1 MQKRSAEYKFNLGH
15 EQGHLD
21 FALTVSKFVVEGEH
35 ISISC
40 LLALWSLCQ
49 YSVPKTLDRQ
59 LVPQKHH
66 DCLLTYSIFNDH
78 CSRCTSTHLLS
89 ARVLRY
95 FLSSSIGSLVALA
108 MSAVVY
114 SVCWLKSIKMQA
126 W

>member
-1 MQKRSAEYKFNLGH
+1 VKVFQRENIQPKTNSKTFSRIQIQKRSAEYKVNLSH

-66 DCLLTYSIFNDH
+66 DCL
-78 CSRCTSTHLLS
+78 ST
-89 ARVLRY
+89 
-95 FLSSSIGSLVALA
+95 
-108 MSAVVY
+108 
-114 SVCWLKSIKMQA
+114 
-126 W
+126 

>member
-1 MQKRSAEYKFNLGH
+1 MSRKYSNGKTFSRIQIQKQSAEYKFNLGH
-15 EQGHLD
+15 EQGHFD

-66 DCLLTYSIFNDH
+66 DCLLTYIQ
-78 CSRCTSTHLLS
+78 R
-89 ARVLRY
+89 
-95 FLSSSIGSLVALA
+95 SLFAVCKHSLA
-108 MSAVVY
+108 ER
-114 SVCWLKSIKMQA
+114 
-126 W
+126 